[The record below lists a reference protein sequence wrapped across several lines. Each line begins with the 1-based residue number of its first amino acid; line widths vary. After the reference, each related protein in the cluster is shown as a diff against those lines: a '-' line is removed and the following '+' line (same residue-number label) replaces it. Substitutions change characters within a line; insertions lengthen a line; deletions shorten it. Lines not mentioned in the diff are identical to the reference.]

1 MELRG
6 RNADARIINVAALY
20 GSKGSISGWQIK
32 PDHIAESTQ
41 EIFRIVESY

>member
-1 MELRG
+1 MALRERRAG
-6 RNADARIINVAALY
+6 ARIINIAALY

-41 EIFRIVESY
+41 EIVRIIES